1 MAWNAFESERRNAS
15 SKERG
20 KAKGNHR
27 QLMLILFPLWICFP
41 GTHVATA
48 VAVGAK
54 NAAQTACRLPP
65 PDPLDLLSRAA
76 GRQRRVSEVKFK
88 RNQVIPLLISMNRR
102 VKKEKPNST
111 VTRELRGC
119 RSEKRRPS
127 CERGRVLLAIDRSSR
142 VSRAA

>member
-1 MAWNAFESERRNAS
+1 MKQRENSDTNTEATEQTVTRNAFESERRNAS

-27 QLMLILFPLWICFP
+27 QLMLILFPSWICFP

-54 NAAQTACRLPP
+54 NAAQTAFRLPHP

-76 GRQRRVSEVKFK
+76 GRQRRVSEV
-88 RNQVIPLLISMNRR
+88 RSPCP
-102 VKKEKPNST
+102 EADCH
-111 VTRELRGC
+111 VTIRE
-119 RSEKRRPS
+119 
-127 CERGRVLLAIDRSSR
+127 
-142 VSRAA
+142 